1 MSSLVKHTIRFILFI
16 LLQVFVLHQIS
27 PLHRF
32 ITPYLYYL
40 FILWLPFNIGRVPLM
55 ILALIYGLTLDYF
68 LNTPG
73 LHAAPCVLI
82 AYVRPFLI
90 NLLTR
95 QEPGEQNYASPSI
108 VSMGW
113 APYFTYVF
121 VLTFLHH
128 GYLVFLEWMEFGNF
142 WYFLGKVA
150 ATTGISLLL
159 IFITELLFFRKE
171 KFRTNTVF

>member
-16 LLQVFVLHQIS
+16 LLQVFVLHKIP

-40 FILWLPFNIGRVPLM
+40 FILWLPFNIGRSPLM
-55 ILALIYGLTLDYF
+55 IVSFIYGLTLDYF
-68 LNTPG
+68 LHTPG
-73 LHAAPCVLI
+73 LHAAACVLI

-95 QEPGEQNYASPSI
+95 QDPNQQNYASPSI

-121 VLTFLHH
+121 VLTLLHH
-128 GYLVFLEWMEFGNF
+128 SYMVFLEWMQVGDIL
-142 WYFLGKVA
+142 YFLGKVA

-159 IFITELLFFRKE
+159 IFVTELLFFRKE
-171 KFRTNTVF
+171 KFRTNTVS